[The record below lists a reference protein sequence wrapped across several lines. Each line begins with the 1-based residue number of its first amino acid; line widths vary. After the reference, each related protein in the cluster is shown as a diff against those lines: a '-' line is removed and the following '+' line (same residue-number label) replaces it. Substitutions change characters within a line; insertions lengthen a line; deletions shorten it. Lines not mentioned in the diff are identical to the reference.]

1 MAFTKNSIRRIDFIP
16 HMDGTAGENRS
27 IWVYMTNDDT
37 SAIETAGYFNS
48 YWQSMKKGD
57 IMFISLDLDGTPL
70 LRSYIVAAASSSGVT
85 ITKQSV
91 A

>member
-1 MAFTKNSIRRIDFIP
+1 MAFTVNSIRRIDYIP

-27 IWVYMTNDDT
+27 IWAYLTNDDT

-48 YWQSMKKGD
+48 HYQYLKKGD
-57 IMFISLDLDGTPL
+57 IIFASIDLDGTPL
-70 LRSYIVAAASSSGVT
+70 LRNYIVAASSSSGVT